1 MLDSTQTIY
10 PIPVSNQRSQI
21 TIKPDEGST
30 AEIRLK
36 QSCVGVYTK
45 GYMNM
50 CSTGE
55 MNR

>member
-10 PIPVSNQRSQI
+10 SIPVSNQRSQI

-36 QSCVGVYTK
+36 QLYVGVYTE